1 MKTTI
6 ERMRES
12 IEQLSSVSI
21 SDVIKE
27 SLLHYCD
34 VLYESEKD
42 DIRKAFDKGYRNG
55 SINQDKINNG
65 QTDLETITGNDYYN
79 ETFKSE

>member
-21 SDVIKE
+21 SGVIKE

-42 DIRKAFDKGYRNG
+42 DIRRAFDKCYRNG

-65 QTDLETITGNDYYN
+65 QTDLETITGKDYFN